1 MSFSLWTILCQV
13 KPRPRTQIQT
23 KTSPIEF
30 FTINTACP
38 ALWVTSATADFAC
51 SHVCTLLDFSPK
63 DSFGF
68 HTILSPYVYV
78 SIVTDSIGS
87 QRIELGRVNSYSY
100 LGKKVGTF
108 RHFLRGRVF
117 LRIVIHT
124 HAIIS
129 WCSLWEL
136 LTVRQPPISPCR
148 TPRRCSRPRA
158 SWGRCQRR
166 ARLLESSFCNC
177 YSKWSRSLSFL
188 RRNSRDRKPLHGLKE
203 GRDEHENGR
212 YQRRHPCRSS
222 WWLLRRITFPGSKD
236 NRHSV
241 RGGAE
246 RKEISAC
253 AAEQS
258 KFRSCRQQ
266 THFLSQK
273 RRLAA

>member
-1 MSFSLWTILCQV
+1 MDFLRYL
-13 KPRPRTQIQT
+13 
-23 KTSPIEF
+23 
-30 FTINTACP
+30 P
-38 ALWVTSATADFAC
+38 ALTTRRNFYSTNSTLCTAGLFPKRLFQLPYNFKPIYICFNWNRFNWITKNRTRA
-51 SHVCTLLDFSPK
+51 SKLLLIPWQESR
-63 DSFGF
+63 
-68 HTILSPYVYV
+68 YVQ
-78 SIVTDSIGS
+78 T
-87 QRIELGRVNSYSY
+87 
-100 LGKKVGTF
+100 
-108 RHFLRGRVF
+108 FLRGRVF

-166 ARLLESSFCNC
+166 ARPLESSFCNC

-188 RRNSRDRKPLHGLKE
+188 RRNSRDRTPLHGLKE